1 MKTLCLITFTCG
13 NTYSSYV
20 PLCGPSV
27 LPAPWIKAEPVI
39 FFAQW
44 HIHDQCATQ
53 GLISICATGL
63 APLHIYRHYNKN
75 MHWPTLAWEDPRRW
89 MASSRIR
96 ASASSPSCTSAPPAS
111 LQTQEQA
118 VMLNFFRALGF
129 CGCLLHSIIMTIG
142 DWYTCQKIKIL
153 INCDIYSGVFNSY
166 SYYFGYTA
174 QHAGS

>member
-44 HIHDQCATQ
+44 NIHDQCATQ
-53 GLISICATGL
+53 GLISICAIGL
-63 APLHIYRHYNKN
+63 APLHIYCHYNKN

-89 MASSRIR
+89 MTSSRIR
-96 ASASSPSCTSAPPAS
+96 ASPSSPSCTSAPPAS

>member
-53 GLISICATGL
+53 GLISICAIGL
-63 APLHIYRHYNKN
+63 APLHIYCHYNKN